1 MDQKYIMN
9 KPEYKNFYFKQ
20 IKKSEVTWIC
30 IAERPFSSFFSLWE
44 KRVSLFSASSDST
57 EKFQRALIFLL
68 VLSVGRRI
76 LLNTLILKNMP
87 QAASSHKQC
96 RGGIHSF
103 CSAVGR
109 KAELGVLIHI
119 RKCWIDFFLGLILCV
134 VLFFYSLL
142 LGIVRT
148 KKFFESSN
156 CQSIMG
162 GKQQQNCQARNG
174 DYFLFSGINLSSLMD
189 LRTDETDRYWL
200 QEIKSRTLDRT
211 WKCNICYVFN
221 CTKLCFQMVLFVFF
235 FACHLHLCKQIA
247 WYR

>member
-20 IKKSEVTWIC
+20 IKKVKSHGFVLLRDLFRPFFRCGKNGFPFSVPVVIRLRNSREHWFFSC
-30 IAERPFSSFFSLWE
+30 SFSGSPDIAEYPHSQEYAASCFFSQTMPRWNTL
-44 KRVSLFSASSDST
+44 
-57 EKFQRALIFLL
+57 FLL
-68 VLSVGRRI
+68 CCRTKSRI
-76 LLNTLILKNMP
+76 GGVN
-87 QAASSHKQC
+87 SHK
-96 RGGIHSF
+96 
-103 CSAVGR
+103 
-109 KAELGVLIHI
+109 KMLN
-119 RKCWIDFFLGLILCV
+119 WFFLGSILCV

-235 FACHLHLCKQIA
+235 YACHLHLCKQIA